1 MVFVV
6 LGFVGGGVWLV
17 CLVCLLF
24 VGVLLFVC
32 LFECV
37 VVFVFSLKAQPLFAG
52 VLFRL
57 HKSENI

>member
-6 LGFVGGGVWLV
+6 LGFGGAGVCLV

-32 LFECV
+32 LNVWWCLF
-37 VVFVFSLKAQPLFAG
+37 FSLKAQPLFAG

-57 HKSENI
+57 HESENI